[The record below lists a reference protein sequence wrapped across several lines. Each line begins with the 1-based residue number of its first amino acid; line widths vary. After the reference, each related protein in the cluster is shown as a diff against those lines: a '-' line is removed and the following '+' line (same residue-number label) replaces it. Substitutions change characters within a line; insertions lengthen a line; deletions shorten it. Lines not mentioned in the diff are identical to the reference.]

1 MDRRKMRAGCGAVGG
16 WRVLWIVVWA
26 KAQTAVRVVSGMVR
40 AALAAGAPTPTGGR
54 FSAPKRLRSG
64 FEAIFARKYDGYGV
78 CG

>member
-40 AALAAGAPTPTGGR
+40 AALAAGAPTPMGGR
-54 FSAPKRLRSG
+54 FFGS
-64 FEAIFARKYDGYGV
+64 EAVSEWSRGILCAEI
-78 CG
+78 

>member
-1 MDRRKMRAGCGAVGG
+1 MRAGCGAVGG

-40 AALAAGAPTPTGGR
+40 AALAAGAPTPMGGR
-54 FSAPKRLRSG
+54 FFGSEAVSEWLRSG
-64 FEAIFARKYDGYGV
+64 LEAFFARKYDGGGS

>member
-40 AALAAGAPTPTGGR
+40 AVLAAGAPTPTGGR
-54 FSAPKRLRSG
+54 FFGSETAPEWFRGNLCA
-64 FEAIFARKYDGYGV
+64 EI
-78 CG
+78 